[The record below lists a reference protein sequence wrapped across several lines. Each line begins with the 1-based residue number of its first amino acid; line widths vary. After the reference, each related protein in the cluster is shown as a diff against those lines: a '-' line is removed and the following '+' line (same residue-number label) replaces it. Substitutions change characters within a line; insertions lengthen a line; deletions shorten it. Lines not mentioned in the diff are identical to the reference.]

1 MAHRAKSWRN
11 LLAQIENDL
20 SIGSCSTC
28 GGQGVDGSTYIIRD
42 GDPIPNN
49 DIGGCPEC
57 GKLSSLASVVVLHH
71 SPSPHVPQNIDD
83 QGVMENRPRGK

>member
-28 GGQGVDGSTYIIRD
+28 DGQGVDGSTYLILD
-42 GDPIPNN
+42 GDPMPA
-49 DIGGCPEC
+49 DAGGCPEC
-57 GKLSSLASVVVLHH
+57 GKLSSLASVVVLHDRQA
-71 SPSPHVPQNIDD
+71 PQVPQNIDD